1 MGQTFFLLAAV
12 AVFEELAFGV
22 LRLLMGCLR
31 WIFWSIRWILVC
43 VLVYFGKRLL
53 LVTLVTQGDEAS

>member
-12 AVFEELAFGV
+12 AGFEELAFGV
-22 LRLLMGCLR
+22 LRLLMVCLR

-53 LVTLVTQGDEAS
+53 LVTLVVQGDEAS